1 MARRY
6 ALRALLAPILWLTA
20 ACAPVRDM
28 PQPAASGSPFE
39 QPFWVEEYAAN
50 LDFPWE
56 MAWLPDG
63 RMLLTERKGKLKLIA
78 DGKVV
83 AEIAGVPEVMAA
95 SPFDGLLDVKL
106 DPDFATTR
114 NVFLTYTTGSL
125 TARVG
130 VLYRARLEGE
140 RLVDGK
146 ELFRTSPPA
155 PTGGPNITR
164 MLFLPDGTLIL
175 GIGGSGQSGSAMVQS
190 LDSDIGKIVRL
201 NRDGTV
207 PAGNALG
214 GDGPAARPELWAG
227 GFRSPSGFA
236 LDDQNRLWGVD
247 IGPLGSD
254 ELNLIEPGK
263 NYGWPLVTWGF
274 DYSGR
279 AMSELQSAAGYV
291 DPVLVWSPSIAPSG
305 LMVYRG
311 DAFPAWRGDLFF
323 GALVGM
329 SIWRVR
335 VADGKAIHQERL
347 LADFNERIRSVA
359 TGPDGYIY
367 AITDAARGRVLR
379 LRPGKPDAAQLA
391 HVARPFALP
400 AGTATGVGMGAVREQ
415 LAMHGVMQQEQSVA
429 DESVPF
435 DPARGKALLAERC
448 GTCHRYGDVAHGEI
462 GPHLDGVMGRK
473 SGTLPGFA
481 YSAALSN
488 DATRVTWDH
497 FTLIAFITNPQAY
510 YPGTRMAAAPVS
522 YEEAI
527 QISKFLSSGKTP
539 F

>member
-1 MARRY
+1 MIRRH
-6 ALRALLAPILWLTA
+6 ALGALLVPILWLAA
-20 ACAPVRDM
+20 ACTPVKDT
-28 PQPAASGSPFE
+28 PQPAPSARPFE

-50 LDFPWE
+50 LEFPWE

-83 AEIAGVPEVMAA
+83 AEIAGVPAVMAA
-95 SPFDGLLDVKL
+95 SPFDGLLDVKV

-114 NVFLTYTTGSL
+114 HVFLTYTTGSL

-146 ELFRTSPPA
+146 ELFRTTPPA
-155 PTGGPNITR
+155 PTGGPNIMR
-164 MLFLPDGTLIL
+164 MMFLPDGTLIV
-175 GIGGSGQSGSAMVQS
+175 GIGCSGQPGSAMVQN

-207 PAGNALG
+207 PADNAFGGNG
-214 GDGPAARPELWAG
+214 QVARPEIWAG
-227 GFRSPSGFA
+227 GFRSPSGLA
-236 LDDQNRLWGVD
+236 LDDENRLWSVD
-247 IGPLGSD
+247 IGPSGGD

-263 NYGWPLVTWGF
+263 NYGWPLATWGF

-279 AMSELQSAAGYV
+279 AMSERQSAAGYA

-311 DAFPAWRGDLFF
+311 AAFPAWKGDLFF

-335 VADGKAIHQERL
+335 VVNGRAIQQEQL
-347 LADFNERIRSVA
+347 LADFNERIRSVS

-367 AITDAARGRVLR
+367 ASTDSARGRILR
-379 LRPGKPDAAQLA
+379 LRPGQPDAAQLA

-400 AGTATGVGMGAVREQ
+400 AGTATGVGLGAVREQ
-415 LAMHGVMQQEQSVA
+415 LTLHGVMLQEQSVA
-429 DESVPF
+429 DESVPY
-435 DPARGKALLAERC
+435 DPARGKALVAERC
-448 GTCHRYGDVAHGEI
+448 GACHRYGDIAHGEV
-462 GPHLDGVMGRK
+462 GPHLDGVMGRR
-473 SGTLPGFA
+473 SGSLPGYA

-488 DATRVTWDH
+488 DATRVIWDH
-497 FTLIAFITNPQAY
+497 FTLVAFITNPLAY
-510 YPGTRMAAAPVS
+510 YPGTRMAAPPVS

-527 QISKFLSSGKTP
+527 QISKFLSDGKTP
-539 F
+539 L